1 MITNEWLLETAARAA
16 GVLALTAVLVRTVSR
31 SSASLRHLAWA
42 IALAGV
48 IMVPMLSSV
57 MPFRLAVLPAA
68 PIMTVR
74 DEAPPAPVIA
84 AEAGSSAR
92 RANVRSSSRAPA
104 CRALTSSICA
114 QSPSTR

>member
-1 MITNEWLLETAARAA
+1 MISTEWLLETGLRAA

-57 MPFRLAVLPAA
+57 MPFRLAVRRLTECEPG
-68 PIMTVR
+68 R
-74 DEAPPAPVIA
+74 SRGLDVICDGVA
-84 AEAGSSAR
+84 HGTDFVYPAEAEGG
-92 RANVRSSSRAPA
+92 
-104 CRALTSSICA
+104 TWE
-114 QSPSTR
+114 